1 MAKVLKAYTK
11 VNDTVNKSLKKV
23 QEKPWAE
30 PLGQVL
36 GVTGQIVETCG
47 NFIPGAGLIGGALS
61 FGASL
66 LNPEPTLEDLKKQ
79 MTQMENSL
87 KDISADNKFMR
98 DYVQNG
104 MRKLQERIDNPP
116 DEIRSDFEKVKLE
129 MIEMMKGIREDND
142 SFADEILG
150 MKDIISKTFDLVTDI
165 NYKVM
170 HISARYV
177 EYLTLDQFFRNAL
190 KV

>member
-1 MAKVLKAYTK
+1 MATKVFKGIKK
-11 VNDTVNKSLKKV
+11 VNDTVNSSLKKV

-79 MTQMENSL
+79 MIQMENSL
-87 KDISADNKFMR
+87 KDISADNQFMR
-98 DYVQNG
+98 NFVQNEMG
-104 MRKLQERIDNPP
+104 KLQTRIDNPP
-116 DEIRSDFEKVKLE
+116 DEIRSDFEEVKVE
-129 MIEMMKGIREDND
+129 MLHMMKGIREDNE
-142 SFADEILG
+142 SFADDIME

-165 NYKVM
+165 KYKVC
-170 HISARYV
+170 
-177 EYLTLDQFFRNAL
+177 
-190 KV
+190 